1 MFLTKI
7 SFLYSDKG
15 LKEGIILV
23 YLGLIM
29 IACLFLYLHR
39 ASFSLVP
46 DSKLQLPIKRM
57 DKLIVFTVVV
67 FSILFYGIKGT
78 IS

>member
-1 MFLTKI
+1 
-7 SFLYSDKG
+7 
-15 LKEGIILV
+15 
-23 YLGLIM
+23 M

-57 DKLIVFTVVV
+57 DKLIVFAPFVIVVV
-67 FSILFYGIKGT
+67 FSILFFNGT
-78 IS
+78 EGTNS